1 MYFFYYM
8 PVGVDAETRRFPVLT
23 VFFASVCALVFV
35 LCRYFAHSLPLDF
48 GNLVY
53 YPGFSGPLAPL
64 TAAFVHFG
72 YLHIIGN
79 LLYLILF
86 GWYLEDRLGP
96 IRYALLFLGAALVG
110 NLSQGWYNLHVLHLP
125 PTGIIG
131 ASGAVSGVL
140 GAFLMRLYVTRV
152 KIAYWVFMPLQG
164 YTKGGRV
171 DIPVVFALVLWV
183 ILQVSRGLVQLG
195 GAGANVAYL
204 THITGFAYGVGLMV
218 ALGAWRAGREEA
230 HRIRAQRCL
239 RRGDAWGAQEQ
250 LSHYVAL
257 RPDDGR
263 AHAELARVQ
272 VQTEDKIGAQASY
285 LVACEKLLRGNLR
298 GEAEEVYQ
306 EAVRGFPAFSLSA
319 EPQLNLAFGLE
330 RNLKPEAALGAYES
344 FCRRFPD
351 HEEAPFALLRAA
363 NIYARTLEDADRAR
377 SCYERLVQHYPD
389 DAWVDFAREQT
400 RLLA

>member
-23 VFFASVCALVFV
+23 VFFASVCAMVFV
-35 LCRYFAHSLPLDF
+35 LCRYFPHALPLDL

-72 YLHIIGN
+72 YLHIVGN
-79 LLYLILF
+79 LLYLLLF

-96 IRYALLFLGAALVG
+96 VRYALLFLGAAVVG
-110 NLSQGWYNLHVLHLP
+110 NLTQGWYNLHVLHLP

-140 GAFLMRLYVTRV
+140 GGFLVRLYVTRV
-152 KIAYWVFMPLQG
+152 KVAYWVFMPLQG
-164 YTKGGRV
+164 YTRGGRV
-171 DIPVVFALVLWV
+171 DIPVIFALALWV

-195 GAGANVAYL
+195 GAGPNVAYL
-204 THITGFAYGVGLMV
+204 THVTGFAFGIGLMAV
-218 ALGAWRAGREEA
+218 LGSWRAGREEA
-230 HRIRAQRCL
+230 YRIRAQRCL
-239 RRGDAWGAQEQ
+239 RRGDTWGAQEQ

-257 RPDDGR
+257 RPDDGS

-272 VQTEDKIGAQASY
+272 VQTEDQIGAQASY
-285 LVACEKLLRGNLR
+285 LVACEKLLRANQR
-298 GEAEEVYQ
+298 GESEDVYQ

-319 EPQLNLAFGLE
+319 EPQLDLAFGLE
-330 RNLKPEAALGAYES
+330 RNLKPEAALHAYEA

-377 SCYERLVQHYPD
+377 SCYERLVECYPD